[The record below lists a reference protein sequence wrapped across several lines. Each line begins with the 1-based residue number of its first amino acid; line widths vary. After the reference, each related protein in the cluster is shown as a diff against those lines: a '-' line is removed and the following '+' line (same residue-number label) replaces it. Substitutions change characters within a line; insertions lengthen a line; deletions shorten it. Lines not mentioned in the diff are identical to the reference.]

1 MISVPCLARFLLKN
15 VNVAPYLLS
24 LRVQSKKDLPKP
36 QIWHK
41 MTRLMSSKFF
51 MSSSSRYK
59 RTQRSDT
66 KILHLLNQFR
76 HLPL

>member
-41 MTRLMSSKFF
+41 MTRLMSSKFLCLVALDTNVH
-51 MSSSSRYK
+51 K
-59 RTQRSDT
+59 EVTQRFY
-66 KILHLLNQFR
+66 IC
-76 HLPL
+76 